1 MHDLNWN
8 DIRVFLAVAEAG
20 QIGRAAQALRLDP
33 TTLGRRI
40 RRLEQ
45 RLEMTL
51 FERTRDGQ
59 VLTEAGESLLAKAE
73 GMADLARLIDDR
85 PTSKTGL
92 SGSLRLSVSEG
103 FGSQFLTPYVKE
115 FAASHP
121 GLTIELVANSGF
133 LSPSKREA
141 DIAVMLSRPK
151 AGPVLSKKLADYD
164 LRLYASNDYL
174 AEFGTP

>member
-73 GMADLARLIDDR
+73 GMLLWCE
-85 PTSKTGL
+85 K
-92 SGSLRLSVSEG
+92 
-103 FGSQFLTPYVKE
+103 F
-115 FAASHP
+115 
-121 GLTIELVANSGF
+121 
-133 LSPSKREA
+133 
-141 DIAVMLSRPK
+141 IATKP
-151 AGPVLSKKLADYD
+151 
-164 LRLYASNDYL
+164 N
-174 AEFGTP
+174 